1 MDNKK
6 YAVAAVGI
14 ISFIY
19 LLNFT
24 FGFIE
29 FLPDTIPGFGNMDEA
44 AATMLLLSSLRY
56 FGFDWAN
63 LFQKEEA
70 VTNGKNETPIEVL
83 ETKINR

>member
-6 YAVAAVGI
+6 YAVGAVGI

-44 AATMLLLSSLRY
+44 AATMLFLSSLRY
-56 FGFDWAN
+56 FGIDWGN
-63 LFQKEEA
+63 LFQKDEKVA
-70 VTNGKNETPIEVL
+70 NGNRETPIEVL